1 MRTLAATFET
11 REEAESACR
20 RLEAIGVSRDR
31 IVLKDLAGT
40 AEGSAGAPGGVFVS
54 LKVTNEQ
61 VEPVNDILKR
71 QPKPAEASPPSAQ
84 PPQSTAAPHR
94 APEPELPPR
103 PLSSVASEP
112 GFGAPAAGHPRS
124 QPQPRSGKLTPQ
136 DRARLGR
143 NVILFC
149 LVLVVAFMVGA
160 WLGMLS

>member
-11 REEAESACR
+11 REEAENACR

-40 AEGSAGAPGGVFVS
+40 ADGSAAAPGGVFVS

-71 QPKPAEASPPSAQ
+71 QPKPAEAPSPPAQ

-94 APEPELPPR
+94 PPEPELPPR

-112 GFGAPAAGHPRS
+112 GFGAPAAGQPRS
-124 QPQPRSGKLTPQ
+124 QPRSGKLTPQ